1 MKTLLKTL
9 LAGAAL
15 IPALSFAA
23 PGDALVG
30 TWHSEGMDRALSG
43 DIVFTADGHA
53 TLKPASFVPL
63 EGTWQVNK
71 DQLTLT
77 MPPGTSVMKWSVRHD
92 KLSLTYDN
100 GATQTF
106 VAAGKDATK

>member
-1 MKTLLKTL
+1 MKTMLKTL
-9 LAGAAL
+9 LAGAVLA
-15 IPALSFAA
+15 PAISFAA
-23 PGDALVG
+23 SAPALVG
-30 TWHSEGMDRALSG
+30 AWHSEGADRALSG

-53 TLKPASFVPL
+53 KLAPAGFTPL
-63 EGTWQVNK
+63 EGTWKANK

-77 MPPGTSVMKWSVRHD
+77 MPPGTSVMTWSVSHG

-106 VAAGKDATK
+106 VAARKDAKK

>member
-1 MKTLLKTL
+1 MKTVFKSL
-9 LAGAAL
+9 LAGAVLA
-15 IPALSFAA
+15 PALSFSA
-23 PGDALVG
+23 PAPALVG
-30 TWHSEGMDRALSG
+30 TWHSEGADRALSG

-53 TLKPASFVPL
+53 RLAPTGFTPL
-63 EGTWQVNK
+63 EGTWKVNK

-77 MPPGTSVMKWSVRHD
+77 MPPGTSVMKWSVRHG

-106 VAAGKDATK
+106 VAARKDAKK